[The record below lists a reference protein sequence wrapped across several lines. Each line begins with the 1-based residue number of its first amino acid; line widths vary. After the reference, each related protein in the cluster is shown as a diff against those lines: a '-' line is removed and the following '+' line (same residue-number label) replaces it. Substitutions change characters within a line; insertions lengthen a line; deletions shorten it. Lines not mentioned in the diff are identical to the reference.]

1 MLYMSIVSMPLLMIL
16 AVVDDG
22 VTAMLQ
28 GAQSNY
34 VTVMIAWHT

>member
-1 MLYMSIVSMPLLMIL
+1 MHAFVNDTLLLM
-16 AVVDDG
+16 AN

-28 GAQSNY
+28 GAKSNY